1 MDRRE
6 LSGIIEVYL
15 SIFNDIFSAFMR
27 GGLDFATER
36 VMPYLKQVIKEF
48 PGVFSGFRLELRE
61 LNHYILLDNS
71 EKIDPKEVFL
81 GLQMLV
87 RVMYNESREVVEN
100 IAPYISNKTRALVMK
115 NYGALRKHNLLEAI
129 PREFREFE
137 RGSKKVRLPYGR
149 GHVYITVPRNAE
161 VVRLEDKRPGVDVR
175 ASLRESLTSPIGCGR
190 LREMVGEGDRVAL
203 IIDDYTRKTPV
214 KDLLGSV
221 LRELEKRTQN
231 ITLVVAS
238 GLHRRMTQEE
248 VRERTGGLTRYPV
261 VLHDASARDLV
272 GVGKMYTGTELRINR
287 VVAEA
292 DFVMSIGSIEPHPY
306 AGFSGGAKSILPGVA
321 GKEAIISSH
330 LLNVYPGCAVSR
342 VRDNPMRQEIENAG
356 RLANLRF
363 IVNTVIGPSGD
374 VAEVVC
380 GDPVKAFQRGAALCE
395 KLFTVEYTEKA
406 DIVVATPGGYPKDST
421 LYLSLRGLRTAEL
434 MLKERGIIILVAKC
448 EDHGRLVKK
457 SFSELLKGDPREL
470 ISRSLVDKYNLI
482 LVTDAEIH
490 EEDFRK
496 LETWASPD
504 DALRGA
510 LGRKGIDARIIVM
523 PDLYVIPRMR
533 ISEKVQLESILNTM
547 EAGISIV
554 DEDMRIRYMN
564 PYLLGIHGPE
574 AMGKRCHEVF
584 AGRKTPCVSCSMGSS
599 RGICPSETLE
609 ITHKDRT
616 FLITHSPMETP
627 DGRVMLLEILTDIT
641 LRKELEKKLKEYSR
655 ELEKKVRERTK
666 ELERANRLKDLFTD
680 IMRHDILNPLGVIK
694 GMAQHL
700 LRLEEFKD
708 SKELQVIL
716 KNAERIEELIE
727 SSAKYS
733 KLSTLDSLDFQDTD
747 LDETLARVIR
757 NIRPIAEQKNITID
771 YKSAGK
777 SIARASPFIQD
788 VFANL
793 LSNAIK
799 YSPPSTTITV
809 ELRDRGEEWEIAVK
823 DQGVGI
829 PDDYKERVF
838 ERFTRMGKKGVKGTG
853 LGLAIVKRTVDLHKG
868 RVWVEDNVVEYTDE
882 KGRPRT
888 RKQGS
893 VFRVVIPKN
902 LGA

>member
-1 MDRRE
+1 MDKRE

-27 GGLDFATER
+27 GGLDFATGR

-61 LNHYILLDNS
+61 LNYYVLMENS
-71 EKIDPKEVFL
+71 EKVDPREVFL
-81 GLQMLV
+81 GLQMLI

-100 IAPYISNKTRALVMK
+100 ITPYISDKTRTLVMK
-115 NYGALRKHNLLEAI
+115 NFGALRKHNLLEAI
-129 PREFREFE
+129 PKEFREFK

-149 GHVYITVPRNAE
+149 GRVYLTVPREAE
-161 VVRLEDKRPGVDVR
+161 VLRLEDKRRGVDILTTLKR
-175 ASLRESLTSPIGCGR
+175 SLSKPIGCGR
-190 LREMVGEGDRVAL
+190 LHKMVGEGSRVAL

-214 KDLLGSV
+214 KDLLGAV
-221 LRELEKRTQN
+221 LRELERRTKN

-238 GLHRRMTQEE
+238 GLHRKMAPEE
-248 VRERTGGLTRYPV
+248 VMEKTGGLTRYPV
-261 VLHDASARDLV
+261 VLHDASAGDLV
-272 GVGKMYTGTELRINR
+272 GIGRMYTGTELRINR

-321 GKEAIISSH
+321 GKDAIISSH
-330 LLNVYPGCAVSR
+330 LLNVYPGCAVGKLKG
-342 VRDNPMRQEIENAG
+342 NPMRQEIENAG

-363 IVNTVIGPSGD
+363 VVNTVIGPGGD
-374 VAEVVC
+374 VMEVVC
-380 GDPVKAFQRGAALCE
+380 GDPVKAHEKGAALCD

-434 MLKERGIIILVAKC
+434 MLKEGGIMILVAKC
-448 EDHGRLVKK
+448 GDHGRLVGK
-457 SFSELLKGDPREL
+457 SFEELLQGDPREL

-482 LVTDAEIH
+482 LVTDAEIRGD
-490 EEDFRK
+490 EFDA
-496 LETWASPD
+496 LETYGSPD

-510 LGRKGIDARIIVM
+510 LARLGIDARIIVV

-533 ISEKVQLESILNTM
+533 ISEKVQLESIMNTM

-564 PYLLGIHGPE
+564 PYLVGIHGPE
-574 AMGKRCHEVF
+574 ALGKRCHEVF
-584 AGRKTPCVSCSMGSS
+584 AGRKTPCVSCSMG
-599 RGICPSETLE
+599 RKGGICQSETLE
-609 ITHKDRT
+609 ITHRGKT
-616 FLITHSPMETP
+616 FLIIHSPMETP

-641 LRKELEKKLKEYSR
+641 LRKELEKKLKEYSE
-655 ELEKKVRERTK
+655 ELEEKVRERTR
-666 ELERANRLKDLFTD
+666 ELQRANRLKDLFTD

-733 KLSTLDSLDFQDTD
+733 KLSSVNRLDFQDTD
-747 LDETLARVIR
+747 LDEALKRTID
-757 NIRPIAEQKNITID
+757 NIRPLAEQRKIAIN
-771 YKSAGK
+771 YKSGGK
-777 SIARASPFIQD
+777 SVARVSPFIQD

-799 YSPPSTTITV
+799 YSPPNTTITV
-809 ELRDRGEEWEIAVK
+809 ELTDRGEELEIAVK
-823 DQGVGI
+823 DQGIGI
-829 PDDYKERVF
+829 PDEYKEEVF
-838 ERFTRMGKKGVKGTG
+838 ERFTRMDKKGVRGTG
-853 LGLAIVKRTVDLHKG
+853 LGLAIVKRTMDLHKG
-868 RVWVEDNVVEYTDE
+868 RVWVEDNQVEYTDE

-893 VFRVVIPKN
+893 VFHVIIPKN
-902 LGA
+902 LGS